1 MNRIP
6 KDKTHR
12 IFQRYICKQHVVR
25 REYISKVLSLIGAPS
40 LNERNERIYRLPTKA
55 TTTGTQEILLNDE

>member
-12 IFQRYICKQHVVR
+12 RYICKQHVV
-25 REYISKVLSLIGAPS
+25 ISEMKMKKNMKEKENGIG
-40 LNERNERIYRLPTKA
+40 NEEDSSDNL
-55 TTTGTQEILLNDE
+55 